1 MAQEINRTIVS
12 GEVIRE
18 QLEKFYEKPVT
29 RVSFE
34 LVLSLVGVMFFAL
47 FALRP
52 TLNTMSSLLNEIEE
66 KEEVDV
72 ALSRKI
78 SALATAQNEFIT
90 FGDRFSILDETI
102 HTNMSLEV
110 ALIYMEYLVARENLS
125 LAGLQI
131 REFPLILT
139 APADTGQELRLGD
152 REIQPYAFQ
161 VAFRGSYSDVIR
173 FFEAIESVKPIF
185 SVQEF
190 TFNVEQNRDD
200 TRTLSTTATII
211 MYGYQAEVRRSR
223 TQ

>member
-1 MAQEINRTIVS
+1 MAEEAKRNIIT
-12 GEVIRE
+12 GEVIRRE
-18 QLEKFYEKPVT
+18 LEKFYEQPVA

-34 LVLSLVGVMFFAL
+34 LVMSIVAVMFFAV

-66 KEEVDV
+66 KEEVDA
-72 ALSRKI
+72 ALTRKI
-78 SALATAQNEFIT
+78 SALATAQNEYLT
-90 FGDRFSILDETI
+90 FGDRFGILEEAI

-110 ALIYMEYLVARENLS
+110 ALIYMEYLVSRENLS

-131 REFPLILT
+131 REFPLVLT
-139 APADTGQELRLGD
+139 APTEPGQELRLRN

-161 VAFRGSYSDVIR
+161 VSFRGDYANVIR
-173 FFEAIESVKPIF
+173 FFQAIESVKPLF

-190 TFNVEQNRDD
+190 AFTVQQNRDD

-211 MYGYQAEVRRSR
+211 MYGYQAEVR
-223 TQ
+223 

>member
-1 MAQEINRTIVS
+1 MAEEIKRNIISRD
-12 GEVIRE
+12 VIRKE
-18 QLEKFYEKPVT
+18 LEKFYEKPVA

-34 LVLSLVGVMFFAL
+34 LVMSLLGVMFFAL

-52 TLNTMSSLLNEIEE
+52 TLTTMSSLLNEIEE
-66 KEEVDV
+66 KQEVDA
-72 ALSRKI
+72 ALTRKI
-78 SALATAQNEFIT
+78 SALATAQNEYLT

-139 APADTGQELRLGD
+139 APVDSEQKLRLGD

-161 VAFRGSYSDVIR
+161 ISFNGSYSDVLS
-173 FFEAIESVKPIF
+173 FFRAIESVKPLF

-190 TFNVEQNRDD
+190 TFTVQENRDD
-200 TRTLSTTATII
+200 TRTLNTTATII
-211 MYGYQAEVRRSR
+211 MYGYQAEVRKGRS
-223 TQ
+223 